1 MFDRRENPD
10 GIFVLN
16 GQVFSVN
23 DIIAIMRRHG
33 ISIRLNRDSLTVDGE
48 QISSISNLD
57 SNRCPLANSC
67 EKLSSLMD
75 FLKMQK
81 QHEFQERVSDQRANI
96 EPPYV
101 HDSQQDYNDEYRRED
116 SRRSDFIKPN
126 NHDLFEGNVSNS
138 RSLFDEPPQEQ
149 RGLFDEPIFDN
160 NNDDES
166 SYLED
171 QVFGRSDYDD
181 SEYSREKQYFDR
193 SYREESQEQLFCQK
207 CGFDLNSNWNS
218 CPRCGQRIAQN
229 TKQNSFDTLF

>member
-23 DIIAIMRRHG
+23 DIIAVMRRHG
-33 ISIRLNRDSLTVDGE
+33 IRIRLNRDGLTVDGE

-81 QHEFQERVSDQRANI
+81 RQESQEKVYDQRSSI
-96 EPPYV
+96 EPPYI
-101 HDSQQDYNDEYRRED
+101 HDSQQDYSDDYRRED

-126 NHDLFEGNVSNS
+126 NHDLFEGNVTNS
-138 RSLFDEPPQEQ
+138 RGLFDEPPEEQ
-149 RGLFDEPIFDN
+149 RGLFDEPSFDN
-160 NNDDES
+160 NNES
-166 SYLED
+166 SFFED
-171 QVFGRSDYDD
+171 QVFSRSDFDD
-181 SEYSREKQYFDR
+181 SDYSQENQYRDR
-193 SYREESQEQLFCQK
+193 SYRDEPQEQIFCQK

-229 TKQNSFDTLF
+229 NKQNTFDTLF